1 MPGSGVTPP
10 SSVPASQA
18 SFFLR
23 RRRPAPA
30 LPLRLSPVLTL
41 PPTCQSAEEER
52 ERKPCACLR
61 VLPSATRRATPR
73 HRCATPR
80 VAVEDSRWWWMG
92 RDWTGLDWTGRTLR
106 LRRGVDLPGSIH
118 SFRRPTRRARL
129 RRPTPTTQYTPVEWQ
144 PCLGAE
150 WEKTRHRASQGSG
163 ARSTFRVLAWTA
175 TDRRGMGGRPAAPPA
190 GDRRTDDTSFLCR
203 SLLTQRSG
211 AGCVLDP
218 GSTYVYVGVTVPIYT
233 THTRTHA
240 SCCARIVRAA
250 AYLVHGLVYWY
261 MVVGTSTSLV

>member
-61 VLPSATRRATPR
+61 VLPSATRHATPPLR
-73 HRCATPR
+73 YP
-80 VAVEDSRWWWMG
+80 SRRG
-92 RDWTGLDWTGRTLR
+92 RGLEVVVDGTGLDWEDAQAQAWGGSARIHPFLPQADATRAAPEADANHPVHSSRVAALPWRGVGR
-106 LRRGVDLPGSIH
+106 RRG
-118 SFRRPTRRARL
+118 
-129 RRPTPTTQYTPVEWQ
+129 
-144 PCLGAE
+144 
-150 WEKTRHRASQGSG
+150 RASQGSG

-175 TDRRGMGGRPAAPPA
+175 TDRWGVGGRPAAPPA

-203 SLLTQRSG
+203 SLLTQR
-211 AGCVLDP
+211 
-218 GSTYVYVGVTVPIYT
+218 
-233 THTRTHA
+233 
-240 SCCARIVRAA
+240 AA
-250 AYLVHGLVYWY
+250 AQAATW
-261 MVVGTSTSLV
+261 

>member
-1 MPGSGVTPP
+1 MDG
-10 SSVPASQA
+10 
-18 SFFLR
+18 
-23 RRRPAPA
+23 
-30 LPLRLSPVLTL
+30 
-41 PPTCQSAEEER
+41 
-52 ERKPCACLR
+52 
-61 VLPSATRRATPR
+61 
-73 HRCATPR
+73 
-80 VAVEDSRWWWMG
+80 
-92 RDWTGLDWTGRTLR
+92 TGLDWTERTLR
-106 LRRGVDLPGSIH
+106 LRRGRVGWICPDPSIPSAGRRDARGSGG
-118 SFRRPTRRARL
+118 RRQPPSTS
-129 RRPTPTTQYTPVEWQ
+129 TWQ

-150 WEKTRHRASQGSG
+150 WEKTRQSRRASQSSG

-240 SCCARIVRAA
+240 SCCARIVRPA

-261 MVVGTSTSLV
+261 MVGTSTSLCIVLPPINGRQISEYGDDTR